1 MMKSDGFT
9 MIEMLVVLAAFFMLS
24 LTSAFLFTPQNEKL
38 EKDLFFS
45 QLQADLLYS
54 QQYAIAHQE
63 QITVHIMPENN
74 YYYIRGTEYTATYLV
89 KRHYSQNIKVKK
101 GTMALMFYYMPD
113 GNINSFGSIFV
124 TVGTRTYMMMIQI
137 GKGRFYVSEM

>member
-1 MMKSDGFT
+1 MKSDGFT
-9 MIEMLVVLAAFFMLS
+9 MIEMLVVLSAFFMLS

-74 YYYIRGTEYTATYLV
+74 YYYIRGTEYTAAYLV
-89 KRHYSQNIKVKK
+89 KRNYSQNIKVKK
-101 GTMALMFYYMPD
+101 GTMPLMFYYMPD

-137 GKGRFYVSEM
+137 GKGRFYVSEV

>member
-1 MMKSDGFT
+1 
-9 MIEMLVVLAAFFMLS
+9 MIEMLVVLSAFFMLS

-74 YYYIRGTEYTATYLV
+74 YYYIRGTEYTAAYLV
-89 KRHYSQNIKVKK
+89 KRNYSQNIKVKK
-101 GTMALMFYYMPD
+101 GTMPLMFYYMPD

-137 GKGRFYVSEM
+137 GKGRFYVSEV

>member
-1 MMKSDGFT
+1 MKSDGFT
-9 MIEMLVVLAAFFMLS
+9 MIEMLVVLSAFFMLS

-63 QITVHIMPENN
+63 QITVHIMPEKN

-89 KRHYSQNIKVKK
+89 KRHYSQNINVKK
-101 GTMALMFYYMPD
+101 GTMPLMFYYMPD

-137 GKGRFYVSEM
+137 GKGRFYVSEV